1 MKKVLSLFV
10 TVVMIFASVA
20 VVPSAYAA
28 APKAITLSK
37 TSQTVYI
44 GQKYTLK
51 VKAVTPKK
59 ADKDVKWKTS
69 DKKIATVS
77 SKGVVTGKK
86 KGTVTITAVSKSNSK
101 IKAKCKVTVK
111 KFKTTGIKYGGK
123 VLALNQAFVNGNP
136 ESIQDPHII
145 KTYSEL
151 KALKKRIKKT
161 YDIWCYYSTSQTNP
175 WYHDEDYAKG
185 CGGDEILEKLDK
197 YDKKF
202 FKTKALYYNCIDF
215 TTLIE
220 GQDIDYTFECTKV
233 RKKLTSK
240 GKLTCFIYVRRKV
253 KNFKKHD
260 EKKNDVHYINDSSAY
275 FIELNKKDIK
285 GVQNYKLQHYEA
297 IDLEVIDQLAYAQSN

>member
-1 MKKVLSLFV
+1 MKKFV
-10 TVVMIFASVA
+10 SMFVAVMMIFTSVA

-37 TSQTVYI
+37 TFQTVYI

-59 ADKDVKWKTS
+59 ADTEVKWKTS

-111 KFKTTGIKYGGK
+111 KFKTTNIKHGGK
-123 VLALNQAFVNGNP
+123 VLALNQAFVTRNP
-136 ESIQDPHII
+136 ESNQDPCII

-151 KALKKRIKKT
+151 KALKKRIKNT
-161 YDIWCYYSTSQTNP
+161 YDIRYFYSTTQTNP

-185 CGGDEILEKLDK
+185 CGGDEILEQLDK
-197 YDKKF
+197 YDKEF

-220 GQDIDYTFECTKV
+220 GQDIDYTFKCTKV

-240 GKLTCFIYVRRKV
+240 GKLTCYIYVKRNV
-253 KNFKKHD
+253 KKFKKHD
-260 EKKNDVHYINDSSAY
+260 EVKNDVHYIDDASAY

-285 GVQNYKLQHYEA
+285 GVQNYQLKHYEE
-297 IDLEVIDQLAYAQSN
+297 IKLEQIPVYGTLE